1 MLSIGKLVVLIR
13 ELLARWIFVDE
24 VQRFLKRSLNT
35 SGQKKYVIVGGK
47 RLGK

>member
-24 VQRFLKRSLNT
+24 VQGS
-35 SGQKKYVIVGGK
+35 SSAPCGDIDDV
-47 RLGK
+47 